1 MRVEGMSRAAIARV
15 EHLDPHTVDRW
26 LERMSALARRFND
39 KVIRKIVIQELQADE
54 LQTIGSGKTC
64 PTWVF
69 TTIEVWSRLW
79 VSTVV
84 GARTT
89 ENTQRLVHDT
99 ASRGELAQNG
109 LITTDGF
116 PLYTRVIKNVWGAS
130 CVYAQV
136 VKTLRNNRIVKVVQ
150 TLIIGTSDQL
160 RQALMHSEDS
170 TTVNT
175 SFIERLHLTIRQC
188 CAYLGRRRL
197 SHTRQQTPLSDHLEV
212 VRWFYNFMRPH
223 RGLKFGKV
231 IRTPA
236 MQAGL
241 ARKRLRFGDL
251 FRLTSTQVTHSVS
264 NN

>member
-15 EHLDPHTVDRW
+15 EHIDAHTVDRW
-26 LERMSALARRFND
+26 LQRMSTLAKCFND
-39 KVIRKIVIQELQADE
+39 HVIRQIVIRELQADA
-54 LQTIGSGKTC
+54 LQTIGSAKASS
-64 PTWVF
+64 TWVF
-69 TTIEVWSRLW
+69 TTLEVWSRLW

-99 ASRGELAQNG
+99 ASRGELAENG
-109 LITTDGF
+109 LITTGGF
-116 PLYTRVIKNVWGAS
+116 QPYTRVIKDGWGAS
-130 CVYAQV
+130 CVDAQV
-136 VKTLRNNRIVKVVQ
+136 VKTLRNNRSVKVVQ
-150 TLIIGTSDQL
+150 KLIVGTLDQ
-160 RQALMHSEDS
+160 RSQALMQSEDS

-175 SFIERLHLTIRQC
+175 AFIERLNLTFRQC
-188 CAYLGRRRL
+188 CASLGRRRL
-197 SHTRQQTPLSDHLEV
+197 SHARAQSQLADHLEL

-223 RGLKFGKV
+223 RALKCGKV

-241 ARKRLRFGDL
+241 VTKRLRFRDL
-251 FRLTSTQVTHSVS
+251 FRLTSPLVTHIVI